1 MDFRGDVDVYCCWN
15 RFVYLVCFCCC
26 CSKEAAF
33 TLPYLLTQT
42 NLNRFA
48 LGRVFCAIDISDRC
62 ARVKLNTHFMLMSLI
77 CCHAKRGAC
86 CLFSFLSNS
95 MCDHSDDNVFSFIL
109 MDAYSFMSL
118 YN

>member
-15 RFVYLVCFCCC
+15 RFVYLVGCCYP
-26 CSKEAAF
+26 KEAAL

-77 CCHAKRGAC
+77 SVVTLREVRVAC
-86 CLFSFLSNS
+86 FHFCRIPCATTLMIMFS
-95 MCDHSDDNVFSFIL
+95 VSF
-109 MDAYSFMSL
+109 
-118 YN
+118 